1 MEYLEDNEEARM
13 MAAEMFVDGNL
24 AGDIV
29 DPEGEQE
36 QEDNQ

>member
-13 MAAEMFVDGNL
+13 MAAEMFVDCNH
-24 AGDIV
+24 AGDIM

-36 QEDNQ
+36 QEDN